1 MSFRAVYRNPLS
13 TLSKNSSRNP
23 TPGRKREKDVI
34 PTPPAY
40 PKPSQPQK
48 SKQENQTF
56 MINLEDLLII
66 ERNLSFIIENFSN
79 SSSASVAC
87 GELWDLTADNT
98 LNQVSSLYRDEN
110 KRNLIRYSMV
120 LQSAGIATVHYFISQ
135 YNLNNEIA

>member
-87 GELWDLTADNT
+87 GELWDL
-98 LNQVSSLYRDEN
+98 
-110 KRNLIRYSMV
+110 NLIRYSMV